1 MAQPASTVEVP
12 LGAAEPG
19 AIVFREFVGMEGI
32 PNKDGAATP
41 SHNRLPIM
49 PTLRQGARMA
59 HSSSPAA
66 HKLRGVKY
74 RRMHFAISSSNMNCK
89 TRVECV
95 APNASSVSKDK

>member
-32 PNKDGAATP
+32 PNEDGAATP
-41 SHNRLPIM
+41 SYNRLPIM

-59 HSSSPAA
+59 HSSSPA
-66 HKLRGVKY
+66 GPQVT
-74 RRMHFAISSSNMNCK
+74 RREIS
-89 TRVECV
+89 
-95 APNASSVSKDK
+95 ANAFRNFLLEYEL